1 MKQQSV
7 HTKHNNPVT
16 SQQNLTN
23 YGRRQQ
29 KNKQTQQQNIEKT
42 QKNNTQTLQANKKI
56 IWPTYFETPYFQ
68 TLPETPQRQKRN

>member
-23 YGRRQQ
+23 YNRRQQ
-29 KNKQTQQQNIEKT
+29 KYKHTQKQNTEKMLKPYTNTAEKT
-42 QKNNTQTLQANKKI
+42 NF
-56 IWPTYFETPYFQ
+56 IWPIYFETPYFQ
-68 TLPETPQRQKRN
+68 TFPETPQRQKRN